1 MTVLLGGLAAI
12 FFGIG
17 DLVGGVGVRKS
28 GRPGAPVSLAIVAT
42 IVGTVLIG
50 LYMLL
55 VPPDSISASDFWWSV
70 LAGLSMSATRP
81 LLYLC
86 MARGPISVFS
96 PSFALV
102 AIVVPTLIGPL
113 VDQNPTMYEV
123 FGLVAAVPA
132 VVLLSGEGRVP
143 RLSEV
148 VRSPVLGMAVV
159 VGTCIGVAGLCQSFV
174 DDGAG
179 VFPAFITLLVG
190 AVVLP
195 IVSVFTS
202 GNIKPDSV
210 VIRHG
215 LLLGFTSSTAFMLAA
230 VAYQRGSAAV
240 ITALICLCPGV
251 SIFIAWKLLKEKV
264 ALLQMVGWFFG
275 VVTIIMF
282 ALGS

>member
-28 GRPGAPVSLAIVAT
+28 GRSGAPVSLAIVAT

-55 VPPDSISASDFWWSV
+55 VPPEAISASDFWWSV

-81 LLYLC
+81 LLYLG

-143 RLSEV
+143 RLGEV

-210 VIRHG
+210 VLRHG

-264 ALLQMVGWFFG
+264 ALLQMVGGVFG